1 VTSMVEMYEN
11 GASVAEIAKTFRAPL
26 SVVEKRV
33 AGTVRKAIVFA
44 PPKPAMI
51 VWEAPE
57 PRIRRQA
64 RRAARGELI
73 GKCSVCW
80 GPVYRRDNAQLPTSK
95 HLTCSRRCG
104 SDWELLRYYI
114 DPAFR
119 SGHRRRQASY
129 TARNPQRHHPDEVKH
144 AANVLTGRAKKST
157 RLSEPKRR
165 GTKVYFAWQRA
176 QRKRALN
183 GASR

>member
-57 PRIRRQA
+57 PRIRRPA
-64 RRAARGELI
+64 RKRNPPVKLSGN
-73 GKCSVCW
+73 CPVCF
-80 GPVYRRDNAQLPTSK
+80 GPVLKSEMSHAI
-95 HLTCSRRCG
+95 TCSKACARDWKMLRNYLSLEARLRISLSKAKSVLKNADRRKPG
-104 SDWELLRYYI
+104 D
-114 DPAFR
+114 
-119 SGHRRRQASY
+119 
-129 TARNPQRHHPDEVKH
+129 VKH
-144 AANVLTGRAKKST
+144 AQNVLAGLAEER
-157 RLSEPKRR
+157 RRFSEPKRR